1 MRKTI
6 ENDKKKKKKKNS
18 KSHFCLS
25 ILHNKNMVVEC
36 LRK

>member
-6 ENDKKKKKKKNS
+6 ENDKKKKKIS

-25 ILHNKNMVVEC
+25 ILHNKNVVVEC